1 MTNALAT
8 VDNATLWLGA
18 SFDGS
23 IRELR
28 IWNTYLNPGLARRYY
43 RSI

>member
-1 MTNALAT
+1 MTNPLMT
-8 VDNATLWLGA
+8 DYNAVLWLGA

>member
-1 MTNALAT
+1 MTNPLMT
-8 VDNATLWLGA
+8 DYNAVLWLGA
-18 SFDGS
+18 TFDGS